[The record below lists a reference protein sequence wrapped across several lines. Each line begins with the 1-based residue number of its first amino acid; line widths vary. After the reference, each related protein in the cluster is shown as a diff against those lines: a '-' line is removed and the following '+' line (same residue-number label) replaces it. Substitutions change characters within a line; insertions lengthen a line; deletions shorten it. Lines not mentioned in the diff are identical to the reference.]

1 MTQLNLIIDDK
12 NKLFKIPTSW
22 EEVTVKQYSEILKID
37 NELPNLTQRIKLVSS
52 LLGIDEELIE
62 MMDQED
68 FVKIEEQLSFLST
81 NMPTTKVDFIELEG
95 EKYYLYTEFEKLNLG
110 EQISIDLITK
120 EANGNMLNVYPKLL
134 CLFLRKKKDN
144 GKFETFK
151 TDHMDRVSMFENVEI
166 TKVNQLL
173 LFFSNGEVG

>member
-1 MTQLNLIIDDK
+1 MTKLNLTIDDK
-12 NKLFKIPTSW
+12 KKVFNIPTSW
-22 EEVTVKQYSEILKID
+22 DEVTVKQYSEIIKID
-37 NELPNLTQRIKLVSS
+37 QELPSLTQRIKIVSS
-52 LLGIDEELIE
+52 LLKIEEDIIE
-62 MMDQED
+62 MMDQDD
-68 FVKIEEQLSFLST
+68 FAKIEEQLTFLSED
-81 NMPTTKVDFIELEG
+81 MQSTKVEFIELDG
-95 EKYYLYTEFEKLNLG
+95 EKYYLYTDFEKLTLG

-151 TDHMDRVSMFENVEI
+151 TDHMDRVKMFEGVQI

-173 LFFSNGEVG
+173 LFFSSGARG